1 MTISLSQL
9 EALAKAATPGPWRI
23 SIDSHD
29 GAHDV
34 LSDHAGYRWI
44 AGVDDANGCPDGH
57 FIAACDPAT
66 ILKLLAVAQAMK
78 AVHGEIDKKT
88 DDDGVDGL
96 SADWMDTINSV
107 MALMEDTLSA
117 LEAP

>member
-1 MTISLSQL
+1 MTISLDEL

-57 FIAACDPAT
+57 FIAACDPGT
-66 ILKLLAVAQAMK
+66 VHKLIAAAK
-78 AVHGEIDKKT
+78 AAKELRAL
-88 DDDGVDGL
+88 DGAAK
-96 SADWMDTINSV
+96 SADDFISLRFRLRK
-107 MALMEDTLSA
+107 ALAA
-117 LEAP
+117 LESP